1 MQLHSSQIG
10 SSFSTRTRAGRLG
23 RRIITLGV
31 AGLACSGVVGA
42 PVDLGIDSQDD
53 YTRLIDSIR
62 ATEYVRE
69 DFVVRARTPRIVAS
83 IASLTAYAQLNPLA
97 DELQLMSFVM
107 QYDAMIQG
115 EFAEDPDLLRSE
127 TFMRA
132 LRFARVQDPALLGTN
147 TDTGRAAAALLGVG
161 VPDPDNFSATQT
173 RMVRYAQ
180 GLATSWHHNPRFAA
194 LLVHGFFGVLPDG
207 SDRDGL
213 ATAMSVYLES
223 QGYTPTMGMVNADAR
238 FAGVNQSMGMLPASY
253 NEYQNVL
260 NQPIATN
267 PLVMNADAMG
277 ENLRALIDARVD
289 ALGTNLMSE
298 PDLIEGQALAED
310 MGVIQQILD
319 DQQAA
324 LMETSDERSLLYG
337 TVILLGQSPLDEL
350 GDYASQYDAYNAAL
364 VQAADN
370 MAEINVGLGVAN
382 HVLTFGIAL
391 ALKEPGDAVD
401 SFFALVGDG
410 LAIADLAQGGSS
422 TPSVD
427 EQIYEQV
434 LALRQQ
440 VEDLR
445 MEMNERFDRIE
456 LQLGFMYD
464 QMLVGFNALGSQIG
478 DLQNS
483 VSTILLQMNIVR
495 SQLSRL
501 ESALYG
507 LAQDVLLTDLT
518 SAANTVLD
526 YRDENNIDLSYAGQ
540 NPSFITGSEDFF
552 TFATNTARTQSFAGS
567 REAPTLNLSNAGDLL
582 NGAPIARYLNDLAV
596 LPPSFGQPPL
606 AFATVP
612 APEPWAQAA
621 SAYAQLARENPWYF
635 AYRYEQQIA
644 NYNSDPQNESLPE
657 LDEII
662 ASGEQLVAIGTNA
675 RDEAF
680 FDALIDL
687 YKQKTQNLQNAVN
700 DVINAQLEVD
710 RLRTSDGI
718 GSIDLWSPD
727 GGSPSV
733 DALVDAYL
741 PTHQHSFKQ
750 VRWWYSPNDL
760 NRDMESEP
768 GLPMLGAR
776 IVASDN
782 DTLAAQIS
790 SFEYL
795 YSLDAN
801 PEYEHRAL
809 WEADV
814 PPPLLQGGFATSPY
828 FAIRYEVDT
837 DPNPNSES
845 WVIAYTR
852 TIRSGMDL
860 RITTG
865 NTPSWYPISLYY
877 TEDENSIY
885 CSSNLITAGGNYD
898 VGWDAMMS
906 GMPYGSVMGL
916 ELFSNVLNDGES
928 GAFSFLSN
936 SGQCGEWNLSTDESY
951 DLFRVTPWNDSVS
964 WSSPGRDTFE
974 GNLYEYLT
982 RYREHVRDQV
992 NSAFADG
999 SSAVWAATLEL
1010 DQVVALINAYV
1021 ELAAPDAV
1029 RRSEIIRSALRA
1041 APGESEIGLRSGD
1054 VVALVNTFTS
1064 NASGHDPRSPGD
1076 VDFDIHAI
1084 EQVLNARVDFL
1095 QEEINRALA
1104 EPQSLPP
1111 YVGWMLDELGSVRDR
1126 AFALATDDT
1135 YLTTGT
1141 LVTDALTGVM
1151 SNDTLQEYRPI
1162 EVDPGFGLIASNGL
1176 VVMNPDGS
1184 FEYTPIAG
1192 FSGTDSFEYRLIG
1205 TVVEGL
1211 PNPSDG
1217 RFVSDPTTMIIRV
1230 ASGACND
1237 ADFNADGTLNFFDV
1251 SGFLV
1256 AYQAMDP
1263 AADLNGDGSFNFFD
1277 VSHFLVAYGDGCP

>member
-1 MQLHSSQIG
+1 MQAHSSQVG
-10 SSFSTRTRAGRLG
+10 SSFSILTRAGRYG
-23 RRIITLGV
+23 RRIVTLGV

-42 PVDLGIDSQDD
+42 PVDLGIDSQEE

-69 DFVVRARTPRIVAS
+69 DFVVRARTPRVVAS

-97 DELQLMSFVM
+97 DESQLMGFVM
-107 QYDAMIQG
+107 QYDAMIQSA
-115 EFAEDPDLLRSE
+115 FSEDPDLLRSE

-132 LRFARVQDPALLGTN
+132 LRFARVDDPALLGTN
-147 TDTGRAAAALLGVG
+147 TDTGRAASVLLGVG

-180 GLATSWHHNPRFAA
+180 GLATSWHHNPRFAD

-207 SDRDGL
+207 SERDGL
-213 ATAMSVYLES
+213 TAAMSMYLES

-253 NEYQNVL
+253 NEYESVL
-260 NQPIATN
+260 NQPIAVN
-267 PLVMNADAMG
+267 PLVMNADATG

-289 ALGTNLMSE
+289 ALGVNLMNE
-298 PDLIEGQALAED
+298 PDLVEGQSLAED
-310 MGVIQQILD
+310 MVVVQQILD

-350 GDYASQYDAYNAAL
+350 GEYATQYEQYNAAL
-364 VQAADN
+364 LLASDN

-382 HVLTFGIAL
+382 HVLTFGIAI
-391 ALKEPGDAVD
+391 ATRSPGDAVD

-483 VSTILLQMNIVR
+483 VNTILLQMNIVR

-518 SAANTVLD
+518 STANTVLD

-567 REAPTLNLSNAGDLL
+567 RDAPTLNLSNAGDLL
-582 NGAPIARYLNDLAV
+582 NGAPIARYINDLAV
-596 LPPSFGQPPL
+596 LPPSFGQAPL

-727 GGSPSV
+727 GGSASV
-733 DALVDAYL
+733 DALMSEYL
-741 PTHQHSFKQ
+741 PAHEHDFKQ
-750 VRWWYSPNDL
+750 VRWWYSPNNL
-760 NRDMESEP
+760 NRDMETES

-795 YSLDAN
+795 YSLDTN
-801 PEYEHRAL
+801 PEYEHRIL

-814 PPPLLQGGFATSPY
+814 PAPLLQGDFAASPH
-828 FAIRYEVDT
+828 FAIQYEIDV
-837 DPNPNSES
+837 DPNPDTEE
-845 WVIAYTR
+845 WVLAYTR
-852 TIRSGMDL
+852 FVRSSMDL
-860 RITTG
+860 RITSLD
-865 NTPSWYPISLYY
+865 TPYWYPIELYY

-885 CSSNLITAGGNYD
+885 CSSDVIRAGGSSD
-898 VGWDAMMS
+898 DGWDAFMT
-906 GMPYGSVMGL
+906 GMPYGSVNGM
-916 ELFSNVLNDGES
+916 ELISMVTSDGEF
-928 GAFSFLSN
+928 GDFSFLSMN
-936 SGQCGEWNLSTDESY
+936 GQCGVWDLTTGEDY
-951 DLFRVTPWNDSVS
+951 DLFRVTPWSDSVIENS
-964 WSSPGRDTFE
+964 DGYELEANIF
-974 GNLYEYLT
+974 EYLT
-982 RYREHVRDQV
+982 RYREQVRSQV

-1010 DQVVALINAYV
+1010 DQVVALINAYL
-1021 ELAAPDAV
+1021 ELATPDAV
-1029 RRSEIIRSALRA
+1029 RRSETIRSALRA
-1041 APGESEIGLRSGD
+1041 APGASEIGLRSGD

-1064 NASGHDPRSPGD
+1064 NASMHDPRTPGD

-1084 EQVLNARVDFL
+1084 EQVLNARADFL
-1095 QEEINRALA
+1095 HEEINRALA

-1111 YVGWMLDELGSVRDR
+1111 YVGWMLDELGSLRDH

-1135 YLTTGT
+1135 YIADGA

-1162 EVDPGFGLIASNGL
+1162 EVDPGFGLVASNGS

-1184 FEYTPIAG
+1184 FEYMPDAG
-1192 FSGTDSFEYRLIG
+1192 FSGTDSFAYRLIG

-1217 RFVSDPTTMIIRV
+1217 RFVSDPATVVIRV
-1230 ASGACND
+1230 ASGACNV
-1237 ADFNADGTLNFFDV
+1237 ADFNADGMLNFFDV

-1263 AADLNGDGSFNFFD
+1263 AADLNGDGLFNFFD
-1277 VSHFLVAYGDGCP
+1277 VSRFLVAYGDGCP